1 MTTVITVLVAADA
14 DWLQTLVQ
22 SSLLADDARIVAV
35 KNGREVRAAMLEH
48 RPDVAV
54 LDMQIGSMGGIA
66 VALDLQLEAA
76 DGRMPAIPVVLLL
89 DREADQ
95 TLAERVRADA
105 VLVKPLDASQL
116 RSTVLQLVE
125 GFRTAQLSG

>member
-1 MTTVITVLVAADA
+1 MITVLVAADA